1 MKRKN
6 FISFI
11 LILFF
16 LSTTGVPQVIQQ
28 CNLTGEK
35 SFDVC
40 AACSEEEH
48 KEMESCCEVEPVAEP
63 SCCEDEAT
71 AASSETDGSCAVTT
85 PADVSCCSDQVNLLK
100 ISDDFSVSG
109 SNKTG
114 DQPLSVVTILDLS
127 TGFESFTSK
136 VSELHNIPPPLFG
149 KDLLFSIHQLKIAA
163 PLS

>member
-16 LSTTGVPQVIQQ
+16 LSSTGVPQVIHQ

-35 SFDVC
+35 SFDLC
-40 AACSEEEH
+40 AACSAEEH
-48 KEMESCCEVEPVAEP
+48 EAMDSCCETEPVEQP
-63 SCCEDEAT
+63 SCCEEEAP
-71 AASSETDGSCAVTT
+71 AAPADVNGNCVISS
-85 PADVSCCSDQVNLLK
+85 PNDVSCCSDQVNLLK

-114 DQPLSVVTILDLS
+114 DQPLSVVTILDLA